1 MKTSADFFIIKLLPT
16 AFSLNTP
23 CSCKIVIV
31 EGDRIKTNVNK
42 ESDFKTNEKGWKIK
56 QKG

>member
-16 AFSLNTP
+16 AL
-23 CSCKIVIV
+23 SCKIVIV
-31 EGDRIKTNVNK
+31 EEDKNKSKNK
-42 ESDFKTNEKGWKIK
+42 ESNFKTNEKGWRIK